1 MLRSREGDCE
11 GRRRAGAVVS
21 ARLHVL
27 SRKEARAAVY
37 RVFGDP
43 TRRLLQPS
51 AIVSL
56 ANDEPPPHELV
67 ALGVPLLAMQFDDVP
82 RDLPLSGYR
91 AATREQV
98 EQLLVWWSAH
108 RPDDGD
114 VIVHCAAG
122 ISRSSA
128 CALAMIAASFGGY
141 KARGQA
147 RLCILDLLAAVYDS
161 HQQGL
166 RDDATIRPN
175 PRIVWLADQIL
186 GWDGHLLAAVEDV
199 FAMRGLWVD
208 LGEEP
213 PKGWPGRV
221 A

>member
-1 MLRSREGDCE
+1 MT
-11 GRRRAGAVVS
+11 
-21 ARLHVL
+21 ARLHIL
-27 SRKEARAAVY
+27 GRKEAREAVD

-43 TRRLLQPS
+43 TRRLLQPV
-51 AIVSL
+51 AVVSISG
-56 ANDEPPPHELV
+56 DEPPPRELV
-67 ALGVPLLAMQFDDVP
+67 RLGVPLLGLQFDDVP
-82 RDLPLSGYR
+82 RDAHGYNAPKAEHV
-91 AATREQV
+91 AA
-98 EQLLVWWSAH
+98 LIAWWDVHA
-108 RPDDGD
+108 PDGD

-128 CALAMIAASFGGY
+128 CALALIAAGY
-141 KARGQA
+141 GKDCRTRDAARS
-147 RLCILDLLAAVYDS
+147 CVLDLLSAVHDT

-166 RDDATIRPN
+166 REDAGIRPN

-186 GWDGHLLAAVEDV
+186 GWRGHLLAAVEDV

>member
-1 MLRSREGDCE
+1 MT
-11 GRRRAGAVVS
+11 
-21 ARLHVL
+21 ARIHVL

-43 TRRLLQPS
+43 SRRLLQPS

-56 ANDEPPPHELV
+56 ATDEPPPHELV
-67 ALGVPLLAMQFDDVP
+67 ALGVPLLGLQFDDVP

-98 EQLLVWWSAH
+98 EQLLTWWGSAP
-108 RPDDGD
+108 RDGD

-128 CALAMIAASFGGY
+128 CALAMMAASRRNPPDDLDGE
-141 KARGQA
+141 AA
-147 RLCILDLLAAVYDS
+147 RLLVLDLLSAVYDS

-199 FAMRGLWVD
+199 FAMRGLWAD

-213 PKGWPGRV
+213 PAGWPGR
-221 A
+221 AA